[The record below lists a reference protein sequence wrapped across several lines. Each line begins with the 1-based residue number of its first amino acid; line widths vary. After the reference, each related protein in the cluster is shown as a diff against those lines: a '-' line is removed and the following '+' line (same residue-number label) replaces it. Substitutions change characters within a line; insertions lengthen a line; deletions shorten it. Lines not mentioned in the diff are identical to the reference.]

1 MLTLLTF
8 GPSFEMP
15 SHSPFCVKAMA
26 LLHLSGRDWQ
36 PKYLSDPRKMP
47 LGRLPVLR
55 TAQGRLIAD
64 SARIEAYLEA
74 EGASFSAGLNAQ
86 DKACSHALIRMVEG
100 HLVAGM
106 AHDRWLRDDCWPI
119 VRAAFF
125 DRVPGPMRGVVAGM
139 IRRKLRAAMT
149 SHGIAQ
155 FSEAERLD
163 RLGRDLDAIT
173 TTLGDK
179 TFLFADHPT
188 AADAATAPVLDMIRT
203 LPCDTGLRRLVRENA
218 ALMGYLERARP
229 ALYPA

>member
-26 LLHLSGRDWQ
+26 LLNLSGRDWQ

-47 LGRLPVLR
+47 LGRLPVLK
-55 TAQGRLIAD
+55 TAEGRLIPD
-64 SARIEAYLEA
+64 SAQIEAYLEA
-74 EGASFSAGLNAQ
+74 EGADFSTGMSEM
-86 DKACSHALIRMVEG
+86 DKAQAHALTRMVEG

-119 VRAAFF
+119 ARAAFF
-125 DRVPGPMRGVVAGM
+125 DRVSAPMRGLVAGM
-139 IRRKLRAAMT
+139 IRRKVRAAMM

-155 FSEAERLD
+155 FSEEERLE

-179 TFLFADHPT
+179 PFLFAVHPT

-203 LPCDTGLRRLVRENA
+203 LPCDTGLRRLVHGNA
-218 ALMGYLERARP
+218 AVMSYLERARP